1 MATQAEPRARTVHG
15 FVSGLVKDGLVAFRG
30 LPYAAPPVGDLRF
43 RAPQPVESWS
53 GVRSAAQFGPVPPQ
67 AKPSIPLTGN
77 RAGNQDEDCL
87 QLNVLTADLE
97 PESRPVVVHFH
108 SGSYVPGSVSVPP
121 YDGDALVRAGG
132 VVYVSVNH
140 RVGALGWLNLAE
152 FSTPEKTFE
161 TNLALRDQVAAL
173 TWVQENIAQFGGDPG
188 NVTLLGASMGATA
201 VTTLMCVPAA
211 AGLFHRAIAQSP
223 APLSV
228 QPPEVSAEWGRAF
241 VDFLTQDQPEVDA
254 HANPDDVVRVLMSA
268 STADVVTASEKL
280 TTYVPA
286 ERPGAFWASPTI
298 DDFLPEQPSEA
309 FAAGRAHRVPLL
321 IGTTKNEGAAFMNAR
336 PAVLPDTTER
346 IDLLFELADPA
357 AQYRVLPAYPGYPSR
372 RARFQLA
379 GDALF
384 WIPSSEVAA
393 WHSQHAPTF
402 SYRYDFTT
410 AALNLVNLGATH
422 GGELV
427 PVFGL
432 TETAS
437 GRSMTAL
444 GGWRDLQSLSNRM
457 QMHWLSFIRTGAPRP
472 DWPPYDAVDRVTK
485 VFNASDRTISDP
497 GANRRRAWTH

>member
-1 MATQAEPRARTVHG
+1 MAPQAEPRARTVHG
-15 FVSGLVKDGLVAFRG
+15 DVSGLLKDGLVAFRG
-30 LPYAAPPVGDLRF
+30 LPYAAPPVDELRF
-43 RAPQPVESWS
+43 RAPAPVEPWT
-53 GVRSAAQFGPVPPQ
+53 GVRAAVEFGPVPPQ
-67 AKPSIPLTGN
+67 AKSSIPLTGN
-77 RAGNQDEDCL
+77 RAGNQSEDSL

-108 SGSYVPGSVSVPP
+108 SGSYIPGSISVPP
-121 YDGDALVRAGG
+121 YDGDALVRSGG

-140 RVGALGWLNLAE
+140 RVGALGWLNLSE
-152 FSTPEKTFE
+152 FSTPEHPFE

-173 TWVQENIAQFGGDPG
+173 KWVQENIAQFGGDPG
-188 NVTLLGASMGATA
+188 NVTVLGTSMGATA
-201 VTTLMCVPAA
+201 ATTLLCVPAA

-223 APLSV
+223 APLSA
-228 QPPEVSAEWGRAF
+228 QPADVSAEWGRAF
-241 VDFLTQDQPEVDA
+241 IDFLTQEEPEVDSTGA
-254 HANPDDVVRVLMSA
+254 PDDVVRALLSA
-268 STADVVTASEKL
+268 SAAEIVAASEKL
-280 TTYVPA
+280 TAYVPA
-286 ERPGAFWASPTI
+286 ERPGTFWASATI
-298 DDFLPEQPSEA
+298 DDFLPEHPAAA
-309 FAAGRAHRVPLL
+309 FAAGRSHPVPLL
-321 IGTTKNEGAAFMNAR
+321 IGTAKNEGAAFMNSR

-346 IDLLFELADPA
+346 VDLLFELTDPT
-357 AQYRVLPAYPGYPSR
+357 AQYRVLPAYPGYPNK

-384 WIPSSEVAA
+384 WIPSSQVAA
-393 WHSQHAPTF
+393 WHGQTAPTF

-410 AALNLVNLGATH
+410 PALNLMNLGATH
-422 GGELV
+422 GGEVV

-485 VFNASDRTISDP
+485 VFNDTDRTISDP
-497 GANRRRAWTH
+497 GANRRRAWTS